1 MKTSPHSP
9 QHQIRQRPRFVVLYP
24 PIEQAA
30 SGTLGQEDPALFA
43 QEISGQLFDFLTVS
57 ADFEDQ
63 AARAKELKQKTF
75 SQRLLASKNLVICK
89 QTVCH
94 RDLTQ
99 GSFRDIATH
108 ARQNGV
114 PCDVVTSNCQLNLF
128 ELRIL
133 DIQRVIQLDD
143 CPILHLG
150 KSE

>member
-1 MKTSPHSP
+1 MKASPHSP
-9 QHQIRQRPRFVVLYP
+9 QHQIRQRPRLVVLYP

-30 SGTLGQEDPALFA
+30 SGTLRQESSAPFL
-43 QEISGQLFDFLTVS
+43 QEISGRLFDFLTVS
-57 ADFEDQ
+57 ADFENQ
-63 AARAKELKQKTF
+63 PTRAKELKQKKF
-75 SQRLLASKNLVICK
+75 SQRLLAAKNLIICK
-89 QTVCH
+89 PTVCH

-114 PCDVVTSNCQLNLF
+114 PCDVVTPNCQLTLF